1 MGLRVS
7 GILENYIRFADG
19 FAAPIKP
26 VIKTTLAEVDCWIT
40 KDFMGP
46 DRLKLH
52 IDHGES
58 QDDVEPFYYLRRHPV
73 LCGLM
78 IFRFSLTM
86 NELGLSNSNQWGATI
101 ASTHL
106 YNAVRQELPEF
117 SQWLDME
124 ALIMIHS
131 NQRIFCRDRL
141 PSDPVQYSRSYERST
156 GVSSMISHF
165 ASSVQ
170 PVITPKTPIKR
181 EELDQFRSSRN
192 NSIID
197 SALHVQDQ

>member
-26 VIKTTLAEVDCWIT
+26 VIKTTLAEVDWWIT

-86 NELGLSNSNQWGATI
+86 NELGLSNSNQW
-101 ASTHL
+101 
-106 YNAVRQELPEF
+106 VR
-117 SQWLDME
+117 
-124 ALIMIHS
+124 
-131 NQRIFCRDRL
+131 RL
-141 PSDPVQYSRSYERST
+141 PLPTSTTRSVRNCPSSLNRS
-156 GVSSMISHF
+156 IW
-165 ASSVQ
+165 
-170 PVITPKTPIKR
+170 K
-181 EELDQFRSSRN
+181 L
-192 NSIID
+192 
-197 SALHVQDQ
+197 